1 VKEIDLNGL
10 NPQEIFETLKGGDY
24 EGEDLALLTE
34 CCKIAVMCDIATAL
48 ESISASLKN
57 R

>member
-1 VKEIDLNGL
+1 MSEIDLNGL

-24 EGEDLALLTE
+24 EGEDLTLLTE
-34 CCKIAVMCDIATAL
+34 CCKIAVLCDIATAL
-48 ESISASLKN
+48 ESISSSLKQ